1 MDERE
6 VSEMQKEMMT
16 VLVVEPMK
24 APYVKSIPNE
34 LEDLQQA
41 VGGDI
46 EMTYPFED
54 EVGIL
59 LNGNGKF
66 EGLPLNRALYDDH
79 GQVYDAIAGTFL
91 VVGLT
96 EDDFTSLTPEQ
107 IEKFKE
113 KYQSPE
119 VFTLFNGELHVMK
132 MPPEEAKEQK
142 EKQKKDAQQKNSAKG
157 KRKTDPGKHDKKFFC
172 EVNKKIHCHRLVSRG
187 TSLGC
192 SLASE
197 YRHYRYV
204 PNRRSVTA

>member
-1 MDERE
+1 MELLLE
-6 VSEMQKEMMT
+6 EKETEESQPESVEALLDTVENEELLQILLSTDKKTLQMVVLKMMGYAPKEISHHMELPEQT
-16 VLVVEPMK
+16 V
-24 APYVKSIPNE
+24 Y
-34 LEDLQQA
+34 
-41 VGGDI
+41 
-46 EMTYPFED
+46 
-54 EVGIL
+54 VGIL

-132 MPPEEAKEQK
+132 MPPQEQKEQK
-142 EKQKKDAQQKNSAKG
+142 ESRKNDAKQKNPAKKKNRSGDA
-157 KRKTDPGKHDKKFFC
+157 R
-172 EVNKKIHCHRLVSRG
+172 
-187 TSLGC
+187 
-192 SLASE
+192 
-197 YRHYRYV
+197 
-204 PNRRSVTA
+204 

>member
-1 MDERE
+1 MDEKE
-6 VSEMQKEMMT
+6 VSEMQEEMMT

-24 APYVKSIPNE
+24 APYVKNIPNE

-46 EMTYPFED
+46 EMTYPFD
-54 EVGIL
+54 DKVGIL

-96 EDDFTSLTPEQ
+96 EDDFTSLTPGQ

-119 VFTLFNGELHVMK
+119 IFTLFNGELHDEDATAGTK
-132 MPPEEAKEQK
+132 RAEGKSEEGCTAEESGKRKK
-142 EKQKKDAQQKNSAKG
+142 EKQIRGSTIKN
-157 KRKTDPGKHDKKFFC
+157 F
-172 EVNKKIHCHRLVSRG
+172 
-187 TSLGC
+187 
-192 SLASE
+192 
-197 YRHYRYV
+197 
-204 PNRRSVTA
+204 SVK